1 MNSNSAGDGP
11 SFFLSLPRSTA
22 EFTATPLFSLWIPAV
37 AFLFLISRS
46 VVGYSEYLVTWDDA
60 YLFHRALCFHNAV
73 YTFDLKAMFSC
84 YAILSKSPI
93 MTVVTLPWGAAA
105 SGEGAISLC
114 LVSLALLTWIVAL
127 LSYRAALSS
136 GASPWMM
143 AAAALS
149 VWWNPFLASYGGTFL
164 SDMLLAWTV
173 LLTLL
178 LIPLELATDPQGLV
192 RDVMRGVLWG
202 FVFNVGALTKVTYGY
217 FLVPVVAVVISIRL
231 RRCGMRSLLATV
243 AATLICLTP
252 SILIWSLFGRNFLQH
267 AVDASFGGM
276 TAFYSGGALGWTGTS
291 DNMPLSVPMDL
302 PRWFSWPC
310 TLSERC
316 RGVIIYGCAFSR
328 SA

>member
-1 MNSNSAGDGP
+1 M
-11 SFFLSLPRSTA
+11 
-22 EFTATPLFSLWIPAV
+22 
-37 AFLFLISRS
+37 
-46 VVGYSEYLVTWDDA
+46 VGYSEYLVTWDDA
-60 YLFHRALCFHNAV
+60 YLLHRALCFHNAV

-178 LIPLELATDPQGLV
+178 LIPLELATDPQGWV

-202 FVFNVGALTKVTYGY
+202 FVFDVGALTKVTYGY
-217 FLVPVVAVVISIRL
+217 FLVPVVAVVMQHSPQAL
-231 RRCGMRSLLATV
+231 RDALVVGNGSGNSDL
-243 AATLICLTP
+243 
-252 SILIWSLFGRNFLQH
+252 SH
-267 AVDASFGGM
+267 AVHSHLVAVRPQLSPACGRRFVRRNDGVLFWRG
-276 TAFYSGGALGWTGTS
+276 SGL
-291 DNMPLSVPMDL
+291 DRVPQAI
-302 PRWFSWPC
+302 C
-310 TLSERC
+310 C
-316 RGVIIYGCAFSR
+316 RLCLWICPDGSPGRVLYPKGVAV
-328 SA
+328 